1 MGSAE
6 GINWSGR
13 LGLLGNSATLRAI
26 GREGY
31 AGGGRG
37 CVVVKLA
44 PSGRPL
50 EEPPYQPVSEMLASD
65 RQAEEAVRAAEV
77 AESQLASLLPPRY
90 LPRYI
95 AEPTLL
101 ARFYHCLA
109 AVTWRLARPAWLPL
123 SRVAEQLALRGII
136 DHAEA
141 LLEMR
146 LDTGGDPPGWEE
158 RYQPLYAGGP
168 DDEDEAIDFAILREV
183 LARDDDIAFLFDER
197 FDGIAGGS
205 RPADPHG
212 LAATGPLVHAIRLGG
227 DARHGRAGRRRL
239 PLDATCLRC
248 PPHRHP
254 RAVKPDAGSACDGS
268 RHGLLARDK
277 SRYFNR
283 GGAAV
288 VLAMRSQCA
297 HGVLCTVGLC
307 RISSSSRAGP

>member
-1 MGSAE
+1 
-6 GINWSGR
+6 
-13 LGLLGNSATLRAI
+13 
-26 GREGY
+26 
-31 AGGGRG
+31 
-37 CVVVKLA
+37 
-44 PSGRPL
+44 
-50 EEPPYQPVSEMLASD
+50 
-65 RQAEEAVRAAEV
+65 VRAAEV

-168 DDEDEAIDFAILREV
+168 DDEDEAINFAILREV

-197 FDGIAGGS
+197 FDGIDQAVAGQLTRMAS
-205 RPADPHG
+205 LQLADWFTPFAWEVTRDTGG
-212 LAATGPLVHAIRLGG
+212 LAGEGYR
-227 DARHGRAGRRRL
+227 
-239 PLDATCLRC
+239 
-248 PPHRHP
+248 
-254 RAVKPDAGSACDGS
+254 
-268 RHGLLARDK
+268 
-277 SRYFNR
+277 
-283 GGAAV
+283 
-288 VLAMRSQCA
+288 
-297 HGVLCTVGLC
+297 
-307 RISSSSRAGP
+307 